1 MKVEIM
7 VDEKKLELNDFVKK
21 ATFNICMG
29 LLDSLRDVGEWSKVE
44 IKIEK

>member
-1 MKVEIM
+1 MKVEII
-7 VDEKKLELNDFVKK
+7 VDEKSLELNDFVMK
-21 ATFNICMG
+21 ATFNICTG

>member
-1 MKVEIM
+1 MKVEIL
-7 VDEKKLELNDFVKK
+7 VDDESLELNDFVKK
-21 ATFNICMG
+21 ATFNICSG